1 MVMWEL
7 VLKTMVAGGQRDV
20 VEPTADI
27 LNKGVLEA
35 VKYPNLPQMRP
46 SHLLFSSFSQHLS
59 SFSCRN
65 ELLLHLKT
73 YNIYYEG
80 QNLQLRHREVRNW
93 GQHQAG
99 VYLWQERLNG
109 EMRMSGLI
117 RICKVQELHV
127 NNIP

>member
-1 MVMWEL
+1 MRDL

-27 LNKGVLEA
+27 PSKGVLEA
-35 VKYPNLPQMRP
+35 VKYPNLPEMKP
-46 SHLLFSSFSQHLS
+46 SHLLFPSSSQHLS

-93 GQHQAG
+93 GRHRAG
-99 VYLWQERLNG
+99 VYLWQERLND
-109 EMRMSGLI
+109 EMRMSGSI
-117 RICKVQELHV
+117 RICKVQKV
-127 NNIP
+127 RVSNIP